1 MSLLAVRQAPPNR
14 LPAPWFGWPAMARV
28 PRPLVVATFAASA
41 VFAIIMALVTTYHA
55 HRLWGVFA
63 GCAYLLA
70 AMAVLLWRSRGLDLA
85 LVISVVGALVA
96 PMWLMA
102 AERLQQPEV
111 QVINRSAAL
120 LMHRGTPYPGPAVTA
135 AAHSPNVF
143 DPYLPALTAFGIPRV
158 VLGFSALTD
167 PRIWFGAAFVAAFG
181 VALAIAGASD
191 VVRWTALV
199 TASPVIALSLTVGG
213 TDLPVLACL
222 CLGFA
227 LLWRRP
233 RPVAAGL
240 VLGAAAAMKATAWPA
255 LLVAVVLLAAR
266 DGRRAAVTLAATAL
280 AVVAAVVGPVA
291 ALGPRSLVQ
300 NTIAFP
306 LGLASI
312 KSEAV
317 SPLPGRLL
325 AETGPAGHLA
335 AVALLALAGLAVLA
349 SLVFRPPRTV
359 PAAIWRLIIG
369 LTAMF
374 VLAPATRFGYFV
386 YPVGLLVWLEVSRMG
401 LAAGRPRAGPAGDA
415 AASGGAAGAGA
426 DADGADGAGP
436 PLAGVG
442 ADGAAAS
449 AARSAN
455 AARQDAYQ

>member
-14 LPAPWFGWPAMARV
+14 VPAPWFGWPAMARV

-85 LVISVVGALVA
+85 LVISVVGALAA

-143 DPYLPALTAFGIPRV
+143 DPYLPALTAFGIPRE
-158 VLGFSALTD
+158 VLGFSPVTD
-167 PRIWFGAAFVAAFG
+167 PRIWFAAAFVAAFG
-181 VALAIAGASD
+181 IALAIAGASD

-199 TASPVIALSLTVGG
+199 TASPVIAFALTVGG
-213 TDLPVLACL
+213 TDVPVLACL

-233 RPVAAGL
+233 RLVAAGL
-240 VLGAAAAMKATAWPA
+240 ALGAAAAMKATAWPG
-255 LLVAVVLLAAR
+255 LLIAVVLLAAR
-266 DGRRAAVTLAATAL
+266 DGRRAAVILAATAL

-312 KSEAV
+312 KSQAV

-335 AVALLALAGLAVLA
+335 AVVLLALAGLAVLA
-349 SLVFRPPRTV
+349 SLLFWPPRTV

-401 LAAGRPRAGPAGDA
+401 LAAGAGGARAGTAGDEA
-415 AASGGAAGAGA
+415 V
-426 DADGADGAGP
+426 ADGADRA
-436 PLAGVG
+436 
-442 ADGAAAS
+442 GAAGG
-449 AARSAN
+449 AARARP
-455 AARQDAYQ
+455 AARNASW

>member
-14 LPAPWFGWPAMARV
+14 TAASRSGWPALARV
-28 PRPLVVATFAASA
+28 PRPLLIATFAASA

-55 HRLWGVFA
+55 HRLWGIFA

-85 LVISVVGALVA
+85 LLISVAGALVA

-111 QVINRSAAL
+111 QVINRSAVL

-158 VLGFSALTD
+158 LLGFSPVTD
-167 PRIWFGAAFVAAFG
+167 PRIWFAAAFVAAFV

-199 TASPVIALSLTVGG
+199 TASPVIAFSLTVGG
-213 TDLPVLACL
+213 TDVPVLACL

-227 LLWRRP
+227 LLWRQP
-233 RPVAAGL
+233 RVVAAGL
-240 VLGAAAAMKATAWPA
+240 ALGAAAAMKATAWPG

-266 DGRRAAVTLAATAL
+266 DGRRAAVSLAATAL
-280 AVVAAVVGPVA
+280 AVVAVVVGPVA

-325 AETGPAGHLA
+325 AETGPTGHLV

-349 SLVFRPPRTV
+349 SLVIRPPRTV

-401 LAAGRPRAGPAGDA
+401 RAAGGPL
-415 AASGGAAGAGA
+415 AGAGA
-426 DADGADGAGP
+426 EVAGAGV
-436 PLAGVG
+436 AGAEV
-442 ADGAAAS
+442 AGAA
-449 AARSAN
+449 AARSADVI
-455 AARQDAYQ
+455 RQDAYQ

>member
-1 MSLLAVRQAPPNR
+1 
-14 LPAPWFGWPAMARV
+14 
-28 PRPLVVATFAASA
+28 
-41 VFAIIMALVTTYHA
+41 
-55 HRLWGVFA
+55 
-63 GCAYLLA
+63 
-70 AMAVLLWRSRGLDLA
+70 
-85 LVISVVGALVA
+85 
-96 PMWLMA
+96 MA

-143 DPYLPALTAFGIPRV
+143 DPYLPALTAFGIPRE
-158 VLGFSALTD
+158 VLGFSPVTD
-167 PRIWFGAAFVAAFG
+167 PRIWFAAAFVAAFG
-181 VALAIAGASD
+181 IALAIAGASD

-199 TASPVIALSLTVGG
+199 TASPVIAFALTVGG
-213 TDLPVLACL
+213 TDVPVLACL

-233 RPVAAGL
+233 RLVAAGL
-240 VLGAAAAMKATAWPA
+240 ALGAAAAMKATAWPG
-255 LLVAVVLLAAR
+255 LLIAVVLLAAR
-266 DGRRAAVTLAATAL
+266 DGRRAAVILAATAL

-312 KSEAV
+312 KSQAV

-335 AVALLALAGLAVLA
+335 AVVLLALAGLAVLA
-349 SLVFRPPRTV
+349 SLLFWPPRTV

-401 LAAGRPRAGPAGDA
+401 LAAGAGGARAGTAGDEAVADSADRAGAAGDA
-415 AASGGAAGAGA
+415 ARAR
-426 DADGADGAGP
+426 P
-436 PLAGVG
+436 
-442 ADGAAAS
+442 
-449 AARSAN
+449 AARSASW
-455 AARQDAYQ
+455 

>member
-1 MSLLAVRQAPPNR
+1 MSLLAVRQPPPNR
-14 LPAPWFGWPAMARV
+14 LAAPRFGWPALARV
-28 PRPLVVATFAASA
+28 PRPLLIATFAASA
-41 VFAIIMALVTTYHA
+41 AFAIIMALVTTYHA

-85 LVISVVGALVA
+85 LVISVAGALVA

-111 QVINRSAAL
+111 QVINQSAIM

-158 VLGFSALTD
+158 LLGFSAFTD

-181 VALAIAGASD
+181 VALALAGASD

-199 TASPVIALSLTVGG
+199 TASPVIALPLTVGG
-213 TDLPVLACL
+213 TDVPVLACL

-227 LLWRRP
+227 LVWRQP

-240 VLGAAAAMKATAWPA
+240 ALGAAAAMKATAWPG

-266 DGRRAAVTLAATAL
+266 DGRRAALSLALTAL

-312 KSEAV
+312 KSQAV

-325 AETGPAGHLA
+325 AETGPTGHLI

-349 SLVFRPPRTV
+349 SLVVRPPRTV
-359 PAAIWRLIIG
+359 RAAVWRLVIG

-386 YPVGLLVWLEVSRMG
+386 YPLGLVVWLEVSRMG
-401 LAAGRPRAGPAGDA
+401 RAAGADGPP
-415 AASGGAAGAGA
+415 GGAAAGGAA
-426 DADGADGAGP
+426 AAEV
-436 PLAGVG
+436 LAGVG
-442 ADGAAAS
+442 VPPAQARP
-449 AARSAN
+449 AARSAS
-455 AARQDAYQ
+455 R

>member
-1 MSLLAVRQAPPNR
+1 MSLLAERQAPPDR
-14 LPAPWFGWPAMARV
+14 LAASWFGWPALARV
-28 PRPLVVATFAASA
+28 PRPLLTATFAASA
-41 VFAIIMALVTTYHA
+41 VFAIVMALVTTYHA

-85 LVISVVGALVA
+85 LGISVVGALVA

-102 AERLQQPEV
+102 TERLQQPEV

-120 LMHRGTPYPGPAVTA
+120 LIHRGTPYPGPAVTA
-135 AAHSPNVF
+135 VAHSPNVF

-158 VLGFSALTD
+158 LLGISPVTD

-266 DGRRAAVTLAATAL
+266 DGRRAAVTLTATAL

-415 AASGGAAGAGA
+415 AAPGGAAGAGA
-426 DADGADGAGP
+426 D
-436 PLAGVG
+436 

>member
-1 MSLLAVRQAPPNR
+1 MSLLTLRPAPPSR
-14 LPAPWFGWPAMARV
+14 PAPQWFGWPALARV
-28 PRPLVVATFAASA
+28 PRPLLVATFAASA
-41 VFAIIMALVTTYHA
+41 VFAIVMALVTTYHA
-55 HRLWGVFA
+55 HRLWAIFA

-70 AMAVLLWRSRGLDLA
+70 AMTLLLWKSRGLDLA
-85 LVISVVGALVA
+85 LVISAAGAVAA

-120 LMHRGTPYPGPAVTA
+120 LVHRGTPYPGPAVTA

-158 VLGFSALTD
+158 LLGFSPVTD

-199 TASPVIALSLTVGG
+199 TASPVIAFPLTVGG
-213 TDLPVLACL
+213 TDVPVLACL

-227 LLWRRP
+227 LLWRHP

-240 VLGAAAAMKATAWPA
+240 VLGAAAAMKATAWPG

-266 DGRRAAVTLAATAL
+266 DGRRAAVSMAATAL

-312 KSEAV
+312 ESEAV

-325 AETGPAGHLA
+325 AETGPTGHLI
-335 AVALLALAGLAVLA
+335 AVALLALAGLAVVVSLA
-349 SLVFRPPRTV
+349 VRPPRTV

-386 YPVGLLVWLEVSRMG
+386 YPAGLLVWLEVSRMG
-401 LAAGRPRAGPAGDA
+401 WAADAEGPPGDAGDA
-415 AASGGAAGAGA
+415 S
-426 DADGADGAGP
+426 
-436 PLAGVG
+436 
-442 ADGAAAS
+442 
-449 AARSAN
+449 ARSAN

>member
-1 MSLLAVRQAPPNR
+1 MSLLAVRQASPSR
-14 LPAPWFGWPAMARV
+14 LAAQRFGWPALARA
-28 PRPLVVATFAASA
+28 PRPLLTAVFAASA

-70 AMAVLLWRSRGLDLA
+70 AMAVLLWKSRGLDVA

-102 AERLQQPEV
+102 ADRLQQPEV
-111 QVINRSAAL
+111 QVINRSAVM

-158 VLGFSALTD
+158 LLGFSPVTD
-167 PRIWFGAAFVAAFG
+167 PRIWFGAAFVAAFA

-199 TASPVIALSLTVGG
+199 TASPVIAFSLTVGG
-213 TDLPVLACL
+213 TDVPVLACL

-227 LLWRRP
+227 LLWRQP
-233 RPVAAGL
+233 RPLLAGL
-240 VLGAAAAMKATAWPA
+240 AFGAAAAMKATAWPA

-266 DGRRAAVTLAATAL
+266 DGRRAAVSMAATAL
-280 AVVAAVVGPVA
+280 AVVAVVVGPVA

-312 KSEAV
+312 KSAAV

-325 AETGPAGHLA
+325 AETGPTGHLV
-335 AVALLALAGLAVLA
+335 AVVLLALAGLAVLA
-349 SLVFRPPRTV
+349 SLVIRPPRTV
-359 PAAIWRLIIG
+359 PAAVWRLIIA

-374 VLAPATRFGYFV
+374 VLAPSSRFGYFV
-386 YPVGLLVWLEVSRMG
+386 YPMALLVFLEVSRMG
-401 LAAGRPRAGPAGDA
+401 WAATAGRQPDRVSVDGPL
-415 AASGGAAGAGA
+415 AGAGA
-426 DADGADGAGP
+426 D
-436 PLAGVG
+436 
-442 ADGAAAS
+442 

-455 AARQDAYQ
+455 AAREDAYQ